1 MPALQPML
9 DEITQNTRKLV
20 QPERLAISED
30 AVAELFA
37 SGIED
42 RVLPVGAMA
51 PDLALPDATTGR
63 LVRSADLLAL
73 GPLIVTFFRGRWD
86 PYCATEQELW
96 RDLMPQVR
104 EAGALL
110 VGVSPQTVRQS
121 DFMAQ
126 QHGIGYPLLQDADCA
141 VAAQFGIAYPVSQTM
156 QQYYRSI
163 LVNLPFINSGKN
175 VMAPPDSSVWHLPL
189 PATFVLDR
197 SGTVRFA
204 EAHADFRVRPEPE
217 DVLAALP

>member
-9 DEITQNTRKLV
+9 DEITQKTLKLV

-42 RVLPVGAMA
+42 RVLPVGATA

-96 RDLMPQVR
+96 RDLMPRVR
-104 EAGALL
+104 EAHRRRYVKAYLFRSNTASAIPCCRTQTARGPRSSGLL
-110 VGVSPQTVRQS
+110 TPFPKPCSSITARFLSTCPSST
-121 DFMAQ
+121 
-126 QHGIGYPLLQDADCA
+126 
-141 VAAQFGIAYPVSQTM
+141 AAKT
-156 QQYYRSI
+156 
-163 LVNLPFINSGKN
+163 
-175 VMAPPDSSVWHLPL
+175 
-189 PATFVLDR
+189 
-197 SGTVRFA
+197 
-204 EAHADFRVRPEPE
+204 
-217 DVLAALP
+217 